1 MRILAVYRHYWP
13 DTTPYARL
21 LRMILE
27 RLSQDGH
34 AVSVIAGQP
43 SYNDARLPRS
53 PWVEQLGGVE
63 VRRIWLS
70 PERRCW
76 RFVRLLNACLFLFRA
91 VVHATLFRRYDVV
104 IANSQPPVLIG
115 LALRWIATVSGA
127 RYVLHM
133 QDIHPE
139 SVSAVGKLSSQ
150 SVIYQLLRKIETAS
164 ARRAHRI
171 VTLSEDMRTSLES
184 RGRSLPRIHII
195 NNCAPNDYEDAC
207 QSPSELWRS
216 DAVKLLFAGNLGAYQ
231 AIPELIEAVTASQHQ
246 ARIGL
251 TFMGTG
257 ALEDAVRDAV
267 DLQTI
272 RLIERQPASVA
283 NAAMREADYGV
294 VSLAPGV
301 IRYAYPSKT
310 LAYLAAGLPLL
321 VIAERDCE
329 LSRIVMRHRL
339 GVVAPDITP
348 LGIAQ
353 AFDEAV
359 QRMPEWTAERRAAI
373 AAFYQQ
379 EFDASRM
386 LSAWS
391 RLIREAE
398 LVLQSE
404 GNDAPALRNAA

>member
-27 RLSQDGH
+27 RLVEDGH
-34 AVSVIAGQP
+34 RVSVIAGQP

-53 PWVEQLGGVE
+53 PWSEQLGGVE
-63 VRRIWLS
+63 VRRVWLS
-70 PERRCW
+70 PERKHW
-76 RFVRLLNACLFLFRA
+76 RLVRLLNACLFLLRA
-91 VVHATLFRRYDVV
+91 VVHATFFRRYDVV

-115 LALRWIATVSGA
+115 LALRCIAKLSGA

-133 QDIHPE
+133 QDVHPE
-139 SVSAVGKLSSQ
+139 SLSAVGRISS
-150 SVIYQLLRKIETAS
+150 SSAAYRLLRRIEGAS

-171 VTLSEDMRTSLES
+171 VTLSEDMRMSLES
-184 RGRSLPRIHII
+184 RGRSLPQIRIV
-195 NNCAPNDYEDAC
+195 NNCAPTAYEDAC
-207 QSPSELWRS
+207 QSPPELWRS

-231 AIPELIEAVTASQHQ
+231 AIPELIEAVTASRHQ
-246 ARIGL
+246 AQIGL

-257 ALEDAVRDAV
+257 ALENAVRDAA
-267 DLQTI
+267 DSQTI
-272 RLIERQPASVA
+272 RLVERQPASVA
-283 NAAMREADYGV
+283 NAAMLEADYGI

-301 IRYAYPSKT
+301 IHYAYPSKT

-321 VIAERDCE
+321 VVAELDCE
-329 LSRIVMRHRL
+329 LSRMVTRHRL
-339 GVVAPDITP
+339 GIVAPDTTR

-359 QRMPEWTAERRAAI
+359 KRHSEWTPERRAAI
-373 AAFYQQ
+373 AAFYHQ
-379 EFDASRM
+379 EFAASQM

-391 RLIREAE
+391 RLIRETDLDLRAE
-398 LVLQSE
+398 GS
-404 GNDAPALRNAA
+404 GAPALRNAA

>member
-27 RLSQDGH
+27 RLAEDGY
-34 AVSVIAGQP
+34 AVTVIAGQP
-43 SYNDARLPRS
+43 SYNNARLPKS
-53 PWVEQLGGVE
+53 PWSERLGGVE
-63 VRRIWLS
+63 VRRVWLS
-70 PERRCW
+70 PERKRW
-76 RFVRLLNACLFLFRA
+76 RLVRLLNASLFLLRA
-91 VVHATLFRRYDVV
+91 VVHATLFRQYDLV

-115 LALRWIATVSGA
+115 LALRCIAWLSGA

-139 SVSAVGKLSSQ
+139 SLSAVGRLSSN
-150 SVIYQLLRKIETAS
+150 SAAYRLLRRIEGAS
-164 ARRAHRI
+164 AHRAHRI
-171 VTLSEDMRTSLES
+171 VTLSEDMRTSLKS
-184 RGRSLPRIHII
+184 RGHSLPQIRIV
-195 NNCAPNDYEDAC
+195 NNCAPTAYEDAC
-207 QSPSELWRS
+207 QSPPELWRS

-231 AIPELIEAVTASQHQ
+231 AIPELIEAITASRHQ
-246 ARIGL
+246 AQIGL

-257 ALEDAVRDAV
+257 SLEATVRAAV
-267 DLQTI
+267 DWQTI
-272 RLIERQPASVA
+272 RHVERQPAPVA
-283 NAAMREADYGV
+283 NAAMLEANYGI

-321 VIAERDCE
+321 VVAEHDCE

-339 GVVAPDITP
+339 GIVASDTTP

-359 QRMPEWTAERRAAI
+359 QRKPEWTLERRAAI

-379 EFDASRM
+379 KFDASRM

-398 LVLQSE
+398 LDLQAAGKE
-404 GNDAPALRNAA
+404 APALRNAA